1 MEILSYILHE
11 SEGFC
16 RSVMSDS
23 LQPHGLY
30 QAPLS
35 MRFPRQEYW
44 SGLPFPSPVTY
55 YTYCKTVHGKI
66 AWHLANTELADD
78 SFSEEER
85 TVGEVFGGG
94 EMLRS

>member
-1 MEILSYILHE
+1 M
-11 SEGFC
+11 
-16 RSVMSDS
+16 
-23 LQPHGLY
+23 
-30 QAPLS
+30 
-35 MRFPRQEYW
+35 
-44 SGLPFPSPVTY
+44 PFPSPVTY